1 MSFCCRNC
9 IRIRHRHH
17 QVGLGW
23 VIWLLYLTLAVLVN
37 VFFLCLS
44 DWGRPVVSRVFKRG
58 PRTSRLPPSFF
69 LCYLM
74 TTQVIVI
81 SLDYKL
87 RVGTKTLEW
96 IFASADWVGL
106 AWLAG
111 LLLNAQVYVILYCC
125 CCFLFLIWYRYKPHQ
140 QLMAKWLGCKERRK
154 KIKEFLIRKLYK
166 NEE

>member
-17 QVGLGW
+17 QVGLGC

-69 LCYLM
+69 LCHLM

-106 AWLAG
+106 AWPGWLAG
-111 LLLNAQVYVILYCC
+111 WLACCSMLKCMWFCIVVVIVVVFNMISIQTSSTVNGKVTRLQ
-125 CCFLFLIWYRYKPHQ
+125 R
-140 QLMAKWLGCKERRK
+140 KEEK
-154 KIKEFLIRKLYK
+154 K
-166 NEE
+166 